1 MELVFPD
8 ILWHEDLELLMAVD
22 NLAEASSFLGK
33 QFYCLLVLEQI
44 VDLEA
49 LENLPESHLH
59 KTKKLSH
66 SLGLEDVG
74 HSLCM
79 LGKLFNQWVLISLFL
94 DCTSKRAHRV
104 DIVEE
109 IIGIITG
116 SFTCKESLGPLELVD
131 GSTKHGRIGEQG

>member
-1 MELVFPD
+1 MTVG
-8 ILWHEDLELLMAVD
+8 
-22 NLAEASSFLGK
+22 NLAEGSSFLGK

-49 LENLPESHLH
+49 LENLLESHLH

-79 LGKLFNQWVLISLFL
+79 LGKLFNQRVLISLFL
-94 DCTSKRAHRV
+94 DCTSERAHRV
-104 DIVEE
+104 RIVEE
-109 IIGIITG
+109 IIGDITA
-116 SFTCKESLGPLELVD
+116 SFTRKESLGPLELVD
-131 GSTKHGRIGEQG
+131 RSTKHG